1 VVSLCRVGRDDVTW
15 MGLAADDH
23 VEVRLVDQD
32 GTEANPHL
40 ALVMEDAA
48 DAVAQFRA
56 EGKRVLL
63 HCVAAQSRTPSVAAL
78 YSVRHLGVDPARAL
92 REVCAALPDARPNRD
107 LAEFV
112 LAAGSMSDPHETT
125 EVPQ

>member
-1 VVSLCRVGRDDVTW
+1 
-15 MGLAADDH
+15 M
-23 VEVRLVDQD
+23 RLVDQD

-78 YSVRHLGVDPARAL
+78 YSVRHLGVEPARAL
-92 REVCAALPDARPNRD
+92 REVCDVLPDAHPNRD
-107 LAEFV
+107 LAGVV
-112 LAAGSMSDPHETT
+112 LAARPMSHPSAIT
-125 EVPQ
+125 EVRQ

>member
-1 VVSLCRVGRDDVTW
+1 
-15 MGLAADDH
+15 
-23 VEVRLVDQD
+23 LVDQD

-78 YSVRHLGVDPARAL
+78 YSVRHLGVEPARAL
-92 REVCAALPDARPNRD
+92 REVCAVLPDARPNRD
-107 LAEFV
+107 LAAVV
-112 LAAGSMSDPHETT
+112 LDAEEVSDPCGTT
-125 EVPQ
+125 GVSK